1 MGCLAWIQ
9 GLKMPFP
16 FKDKELNKVAAF
28 FNVSTFLLTCAALV
42 QPSWFRIKGLHCAQS
57 LSLAQ
62 FFTFD
67 EDDDDDEQISI
78 RQSDFDTMNRDFNGL
93 PPCITPEII
102 TLMRVLILLC
112 FMVLLCSCI
121 GVLINLTSLN
131 SKVIKMMRRNAIP
144 SIMSVFWVIAIV
156 GVCYYTTVVLGNANS
171 TNPNTIQVDYEYGF
185 YTITGAGALALL
197 ASAANLWGAPLSS
210 DEDVQRRNLM
220 EDWDGLEAHSVGPT
234 PAVPALPPYTPS
246 ADFPPHQPYPPPQ
259 PLHQAYAP
267 ATLGS
272 QQYFPFDDLSILP
285 PPPPY
290 TP

>member
-1 MGCLAWIQ
+1 MGCLTWIR
-9 GLKMPFP
+9 GFKMTIP
-16 FKDKELNKVAAF
+16 FKDKELNKIAAF
-28 FNVSTFLLTCAALV
+28 FNVTTFLLTCAALV
-42 QPSWFRIKGLHCAQS
+42 QPSWFRIKGLHCTQS

-67 EDDDDDEQISI
+67 EDDDDSDNDDNQINIHQGSEFDPLN
-78 RQSDFDTMNRDFNGL
+78 RSDYNGL
-93 PPCITPEII
+93 PPCTTPEII
-102 TLMRVLILLC
+102 TLMRILILLC

-131 SKVIKMMRRNAIP
+131 SKAIKLLRRNAIP
-144 SIMSVFWVIAIV
+144 SIMCVFWVIAIV
-156 GVCYYTTVVLGNANS
+156 GVCYYTTVVLGSENYSDPNA
-171 TNPNTIQVDYEYGF
+171 IKVDYEYGF

-210 DEDVQRRNLM
+210 DEDIQRRNLM
-220 EDWDGLEAHSVGPT
+220 EDWDGYEAHSVGPT
-234 PAVPALPPYTPS
+234 PAVPTLPPYTPS
-246 ADFPPHQPYPPPQ
+246 ADYVPTVH
-259 PLHQAYAP
+259 ASYAP
-267 ATLGS
+267 PVLGT